1 MIVRK
6 EYVKCG
12 KPYCQQRSRGL
23 TTMMITGKMLTI
35 TRNLRKNN
43 LTCSSL

>member
-35 TRNLRKNN
+35 TEI
-43 LTCSSL
+43 